1 MIGYLNIITF
11 AHIIIFNFRL
21 HYIVSFAVVTRVK
34 VSFID
39 TIVRLEH
46 LPREAKTGAA
56 IEFRIG
62 RSVSV
67 MFTKLVACKYIYTL
81 IITRYYYLWI
91 IVTNETVIFCKF

>member
-1 MIGYLNIITF
+1 M
-11 AHIIIFNFRL
+11 
-21 HYIVSFAVVTRVK
+21 VTRVK

-67 MFTKLVACKYIYTL
+67 MFTKLLACKL
-81 IITRYYYLWI
+81 SLLLF
-91 IVTNETVIFCKF
+91 VDDCEL